1 MKTKIKNGMIY
12 FAVFL
17 MLIFSFQMPQI
28 LFEMED
34 ASCSKMIFKREKAS
48 GKLDVQ
54 AENIYLVKAIH
65 DMKEGK
71 FMVKITPYKEVEV
84 VEKTSNQAI
93 SYVKQGEDTQLKQE
107 MEKMQKLGILKKAEW
122 KEDSPMIQTEKWYR
136 KDEVNYQT
144 NIFAK
149 GEIFAEIESK
159 MGKCMTFSFPKDM
172 LADLEKQEIMQNYI
186 QYLDLYIVDDW
197 QFENGKMVSQKA
209 QLEVILV
216 MNEKYCTLEIGIM
229 NKPRNTVVE
238 YWGGSD

>member
-17 MLIFSFQMPQI
+17 LLVFSFQMPQI

-34 ASCSKMIFKREKAS
+34 ASRSKMIFKREKTS
-48 GKLDVQ
+48 SKLDVQ
-54 AENIYLVKAIH
+54 AEKIYFVKAIH

-71 FMVKITPYKEVEV
+71 FMVKIAPYKEVAV

-93 SYVKQGEDTQLKQE
+93 SYVKQGQDTQLKEE
-107 MEKMQKLGILKKAEW
+107 MEKMQKLGILKKTEW
-122 KEDSPMIQTEKWYR
+122 EEDSPIIQTEKWYH

-144 NIFAK
+144 DIFTK

-172 LADLEKQEIMQNYI
+172 LADLDKQEIMQNYI
-186 QYLDLYIVDDW
+186 QYLDLYIIDDW

-209 QLEVILV
+209 QLEAILTT
-216 MNEKYCTLEIGIM
+216 NEKYCTLEIGIM
-229 NKPRNTVVE
+229 NESRNTVVE
-238 YWGGSD
+238 YWGNSD